1 MASLRLIGV
10 NLLTRNGGL
19 AGGMLTVSHRFRSG
33 CEARNVD
40 RRLCVARDGGLAGG
54 MLTVSHRFRSGLLK
68 GPGILVDKK
77 PLAEAGGLRVESET
91 VSHAASGVLL
101 QLVVLAL
108 VLLPAAAHAA
118 DADPVL
124 ERCLVSLMEEAKVP
138 ARESGVLEELLAR
151 EGDVVKQGD
160 VIAKIDD
167 NQPQMEQRKAKAE
180 HDQAVAKAESDV
192 DVRYAVAAEKVAQ
205 IEFEKAA
212 ESDRKVPGS
221 VTRVELNRLQLNEQ
235 KSELQIEQAQL
246 EKKVS
251 TLAAISKAVEVDAA
265 ENAIE
270 RRLIKSPLD
279 GVVVQMF
286 PHQGE
291 WMQPGDPLARVVRA
305 DKLRVEAYVDS
316 TRWNPEQVRDRPVT
330 AEVVLAD
337 NRREQFKGRIVFTSP
352 IVESG
357 GDYRVFAE
365 VENRQIEGTQQWLLR
380 AGQTATLTIHSKEPP
395 LPAVRK

>member
-1 MASLRLIGV
+1 MPR
-10 NLLTRNGGL
+10 TR
-19 AGGMLTVSHRFRSG
+19 RSPPL
-33 CEARNVD
+33 D
-40 RRLCVARDGGLAGG
+40 R
-54 MLTVSHRFRSGLLK
+54 
-68 GPGILVDKK
+68 
-77 PLAEAGGLRVESET
+77 
-91 VSHAASGVLL
+91 
-101 QLVVLAL
+101 
-108 VLLPAAAHAA
+108 LPAATPRSGGPTGGLVACCLLAACLGGAVAAAA
-118 DADPVL
+118 DSEPVL
-124 ERCLVSLMEEAKVP
+124 ERCLVSLVEEAKVP
-138 ARESGVLEELLAR
+138 AREAGVLVDLVAR
-151 EGDVVKQGD
+151 EGDVVAKGD

-167 NQPQMEQRKAKAE
+167 NQPQMERRKARAE
-180 HDQAVAKAESDV
+180 HEQAVAKAQSDV

-205 IEFEKAA
+205 IEYEKAA

-246 EKKVS
+246 ERKLAE
-251 TLAAISKAVEVDAA
+251 LAAAAKGVEVEAT

-270 RRLIKSPLD
+270 RRLITAPLA
-279 GVVVQMF
+279 GIVVQVF

-337 NRREQFKGRIVFTSP
+337 NRREKFPGRIVFTSP

-365 VENRQIEGTQQWLLR
+365 VENRQAEGTQQWLLR
-380 AGQTATLTIHSKEPP
+380 AGQTATLVIHSLQKP
-395 LPAVRK
+395 LPPVRK

>member
-1 MASLRLIGV
+1 
-10 NLLTRNGGL
+10 
-19 AGGMLTVSHRFRSG
+19 
-33 CEARNVD
+33 
-40 RRLCVARDGGLAGG
+40 
-54 MLTVSHRFRSGLLK
+54 
-68 GPGILVDKK
+68 
-77 PLAEAGGLRVESET
+77 
-91 VSHAASGVLL
+91 
-101 QLVVLAL
+101 
-108 VLLPAAAHAA
+108 
-118 DADPVL
+118 
-124 ERCLVSLMEEAKVP
+124 
-138 ARESGVLEELLAR
+138 
-151 EGDVVKQGD
+151 
-160 VIAKIDD
+160 
-167 NQPQMEQRKAKAE
+167 MEQRKAKAE

>member
-1 MASLRLIGV
+1 MHPSRRVHAWFRSARSAVPRPAGVRAGIAASIAA
-10 NLLTRNGGL
+10 L
-19 AGGMLTVSHRFRSG
+19 AGVAACAPACRAAEGEPV
-33 CEARNVD
+33 VD
-40 RRLCVARDGGLAGG
+40 
-54 MLTVSHRFRSGLLK
+54 
-68 GPGILVDKK
+68 
-77 PLAEAGGLRVESET
+77 
-91 VSHAASGVLL
+91 
-101 QLVVLAL
+101 
-108 VLLPAAAHAA
+108 
-118 DADPVL
+118 
-124 ERCLVSLMEEAKVP
+124 RCLVSLMEEAKVP
-138 ARESGVLEELLAR
+138 AREAGVLEALLAR
-151 EGDVVKQGD
+151 EGDVVRRGD

-167 NQPQMEQRKAKAE
+167 NQPQMERRKAKAE
-180 HDQAVAKAESDV
+180 HDQAVAKADSDV

-251 TLAAISKAVEVDAA
+251 TLAAIAKGVEVDAA

-270 RRLIKSPLD
+270 RRLIKAPLD
-279 GVVVQMF
+279 GVVVQVF

-316 TRWNPEQVRDRPVT
+316 ARFDPEQVRDRPVT

-337 NRREQFKGRIVFTSP
+337 NRRERFKGRIVFTSP

-365 VENRQIEGTQQWLLR
+365 VENRQAEGTQQWLLR
-380 AGQTATLTIHSKEPP
+380 AGQTATLTIHSREPP
-395 LPAVRK
+395 LPPVRK

>member
-1 MASLRLIGV
+1 
-10 NLLTRNGGL
+10 
-19 AGGMLTVSHRFRSG
+19 MLTVSHRFRSG

-40 RRLCVARDGGLAGG
+40 RRLCLTHDGGMARG

-68 GPGILVDKK
+68 GPGTLVDKK
-77 PLAEAGGLRVESET
+77 PPAEAGGLRVESET
-91 VSHAASGVLL
+91 GLRAVRSAVHLL
-101 QLVVLAL
+101 IALAVLASST
-108 VLLPAAAHAA
+108 ARAA
-118 DADPVL
+118 DGEPVL

-138 ARESGVLEELLAR
+138 AREAGVLEELLAR
-151 EGDVVKQGD
+151 EGDVVKRGD

-167 NQPQMEQRKAKAE
+167 NQPQMERRKAKAE

-192 DVRYAVAAEKVAQ
+192 DVRYALAAEKVAQ

-212 ESDRKVPGS
+212 ESDRTVRGS
-221 VTRVELNRLQLNEQ
+221 VTQVELNRLKLNEQ

-251 TLAAISKAVEVDAA
+251 GLAANSKAVEVDAA

-270 RRLIKSPLD
+270 RRLITSPLD
-279 GVVVQMF
+279 GVVVQVF

-337 NRREQFKGRIVFTSP
+337 SRREQFKGRIVFTSP